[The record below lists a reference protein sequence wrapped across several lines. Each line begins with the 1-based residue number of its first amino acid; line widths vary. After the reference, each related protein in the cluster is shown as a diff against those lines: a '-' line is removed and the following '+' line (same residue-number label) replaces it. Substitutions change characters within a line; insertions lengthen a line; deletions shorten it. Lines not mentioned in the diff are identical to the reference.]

1 MHHCGSST
9 CWALLHTWEMF
20 LQCINW
26 TSFTGIWLGY
36 VWLKPTFRLKS
47 SMMLKRRQGNVLI
60 NDANEACLIDFG
72 LSYIRAEFEGTPYW
86 SSTVGGAL
94 RWRAPELLPP
104 KDDHQPVLTFK
115 CDIYSFGCV
124 MLQVRVVVKSDRH
137 LSLTSTTLDRH
148 SRERFLLVTSSLIYV

>member
-1 MHHCGSST
+1 MLST
-9 CWALLHTWEMF
+9 LAHLR
-20 LQCINW
+20 NV
-26 TSFTGIWLGY
+26 FTVHKLNIIHGDLTG
-36 VWLKPTFRLKS
+36 VCTAEAEFRLRS
-47 SMMLKRRQGNVLI
+47 SMVLKRRQGNVLI

-148 SRERFLLVTSSLIYV
+148 SQERFLLVTSSLIYV